1 MSELTKRWEE
11 ALRAVETLSPEE
23 QDSLAEFIIED
34 VEDRLEGN
42 EDPECELCAWL
53 DDLQRWWGPTLP
65 SPLDGDPVAPWD

>member
-34 VEDRLEGN
+34 VESRLED
-42 EDPECELCAWL
+42 EDFECELCAWL

-65 SPLDGDPVAPWD
+65 STLDRDPIASWN